1 MWGMD
6 LNVFSTA
13 LTAVVVGLLAI
24 CGCASQ
30 PIAEV
35 TETPRTVQLHQSWE
49 VQPGDNV
56 AGHLIAGG
64 LGDIAIALKGGQ
76 NVYAPFN
83 GRLQPH
89 SPDCAIFSSEEL
101 PIYLFRFCGLT
112 NPKWGQQRAGET
124 LGKAEFLNVAVLN
137 RRKDGKWAFVE
148 PSKQILESILQP
160 LQTAFAN

>member
-1 MWGMD
+1 MD

-13 LTAVVVGLLAI
+13 LTAVVVGFLAI
-24 CGCASQ
+24 GGCASQ
-30 PIAEV
+30 PKVKV

-49 VQPGDNV
+49 VQPGDDV

-64 LGDIAIALKGGQ
+64 LGDVAIALQGSQ
-76 NVYAPFN
+76 NLYAPVS

-89 SPDCAIFSSEEL
+89 SPGCAIFSSEEL
-101 PIYLFRFCGLT
+101 PIYLFRFCGLKD
-112 NPKWGQQRAGET
+112 PKWGQRRAGEM

-148 PSKQILESILQP
+148 PSKQILENILKP
-160 LQTAFAN
+160 LQISSF